1 MVPRWNAF
9 TYSCFLVVVF
19 ATISW
24 VSGDCT
30 YLAYDDTQETC
41 LAIQGVIT
49 ARFAGI
55 DKDTSLEIDE
65 YLQSVVKNVIEA
77 DDSGIPVMNIR
88 NVIYTSDRIPP
99 NSSNGQAIQSAAR
112 ASGGGS
118 GGTILLSTILSVSLL
133 FLCVGSI
140 FMMRRS
146 RREEEVAT
154 MSARNLEVPSTSA
167 DLEEARSHDSS
178 GSSADTAASVQ
189 GEDAPNAAKLEALR
203 ETSAMTLS
211 ISMSSSGE
219 AAPYADTPDSA
230 KDAAYIAAT
239 KTAESSGDQAQNL
252 SSESVAT
259 PTVAPIEEKLTVVI
273 PAELPPR
280 PPALL
285 PRTQS
290 KKLKK
295 RRKKKKKKKKAIL
308 QRVNSRENVA
318 AMQAIPESE
327 EDEESEIGSEY
338 GDSEYSTDDDSS
350 GLKSGPS
357 SGCNTPVRSLSRAN
371 SRSNSPMLS
380 AQDELFP
387 SDVFADLD
395 YTFDIEAPD
404 LLAETAKMKLSD
416 ATNVHRASLSKKRSA
431 RKQKMEGGKEDVPN
445 LPPVNSGLPP
455 LPPLWV

>member
-1 MVPRWNAF
+1 MVPRWTSF
-9 TYSCFLVVVF
+9 TYSFVLVRCISTF
-19 ATISW
+19 SW
-24 VSGDCT
+24 VSDDCT
-30 YLAYDDTQETC
+30 YLAYDDTKETC
-41 LAIQGVIT
+41 LAIRGVIT

-55 DKDTSLEIDE
+55 DKDTSLEVDE
-65 YLQSVVKNVIEA
+65 YLQSVIKNVIEA
-77 DDSGIPVMNIR
+77 DESGIRVMNIR
-88 NVIYTSDRIPP
+88 NVIYTSGRIPP
-99 NSSNGQAIQSAAR
+99 NSSNGQIIQSATR
-112 ASGGGS
+112 ASGGNAA
-118 GGTILLSTILSVSLL
+118 GTILLSAILSVSLL

-140 FMMRRS
+140 FIMRRS

-154 MSARNLEVPSTSA
+154 TSARNLEVPSTSA
-167 DLEEARSHDSS
+167 DLEEARSHDSL

-189 GEDAPNAAKLEALR
+189 GEDAPNTAKLGALR
-203 ETSAMTLS
+203 EASAMTLS
-211 ISMSSSGE
+211 LSMSSSGE
-219 AAPYADTPDSA
+219 PAPYADTPDSA
-230 KDAAYIAAT
+230 KDAAYVAAT
-239 KTAESSGDQAQNL
+239 KAAESSGDQALNL
-252 SSESVAT
+252 SSESGVT
-259 PTVAPIEEKLTVVI
+259 PTVAPIEEKLTVVV

-280 PPALL
+280 PL

-327 EDEESEIGSEY
+327 EDEDSEMGSEN

-357 SGCNTPVRSLSRAN
+357 SGCNTPVRSVSRAN

-416 ATNVHRASLSKKRSA
+416 STNIHCASLPKKRSA
-431 RKQKMEGGKEDVPN
+431 RRQKLEGGKEDVPN
-445 LPPVNSGLPP
+445 PPPGNSGLPP